1 MLSLPS
7 GILEKK
13 ERRKTEMDLSENLK
27 HQKAL
32 SQFVKGIDRREQ
44 AIHNYAS
51 KHEEDV
57 YRVLALIRSVYSY
70 ELPFDQMDKA
80 LIHLALS
87 PGILYDQLSTGYE
100 TQEIT
105 ALTGELDL
113 PPGSLHCREP
123 IFDAAEVEAA
133 MQGLVDPTVPK
144 HKQQP
149 PLLATRPASKTPFYQ
164 KNRAQWWKGK
174 KNV

>member
-1 MLSLPS
+1 LGAVS

-13 ERRKTEMDLSENLK
+13 ERRKAEMDLSEDLK
-27 HQKAL
+27 RQKTL
-32 SQFVKGIDRREQ
+32 SQFVKDIDRREQ
-44 AIHNYAS
+44 ATHNYAS

-57 YRVLALIRSVYSY
+57 DRVLALIHSVYGY

-87 PGILYDQLSTGYE
+87 PDILYDQLLTGYE

-105 ALTGELDL
+105 ALTGELGL

-123 IFDAAEVEAA
+123 IFDVVEVEAA
-133 MQGLVDPTVPK
+133 MQEHVDATVQRR
-144 HKQQP
+144 KQQP
-149 PLLATRPASKTPFYQ
+149 PLPANRPASKTPFYQ

-174 KNV
+174 K